1 MDLNFDE
8 TTAYEQV
15 ELQLDTIMV
24 QEWIET
30 GLQFEESSV
39 ANSEREEE
47 QQDGM
52 DEQQI
57 IEPEDLANN
66 PSTVALYVEA
76 LHNGEN
82 LVQYPASARGG
93 NGGDE
98 EVGNYGFGSYG
109 RFNRW
114 G

>member
-30 GLQFEESSV
+30 GLQFEEPST
-39 ANSEREEE
+39 ANSGGEEE

-57 IEPEDLANN
+57 VGPEDLANN

-76 LHNGEN
+76 LYNGEN
-82 LVQYPASARGG
+82 LVQYPASPRSE

-98 EVGNYGFGSYG
+98 EVKIEI
-109 RFNRW
+109 
-114 G
+114 